1 MTHIL
6 LGYNIEGICK
16 HRGLRLKCR
25 FFIHLAITIKAKDIN
40 VKADIIKICLNINQ
54 IDEFGIELANTL

>member
-1 MTHIL
+1 
-6 LGYNIEGICK
+6 
-16 HRGLRLKCR
+16 
-25 FFIHLAITIKAKDIN
+25 LAITIKAKDIN